1 MKHEKKIDPCARPE
15 IHFICIYLHFAS
27 APPKSEA
34 VADRRQ
40 LPQPEGKSSQNQD
53 LAEIW
58 GYFGS
63 DLAGLQL
70 FYHCIDSGFQHR
82 FSHLLVE
89 SYRFR
94 MVLCEF
100 RW

>member
-1 MKHEKKIDPCARPE
+1 MKKKLTHALGLKFILSA
-15 IHFICIYLHFAS
+15 FICILPQRLPNLRPQQTGGS
-27 APPKSEA
+27 S
-34 VADRRQ
+34 
-40 LPQPEGKSSQNQD
+40 PQPEGKSFQNLD
-53 LAEIW
+53 LEEIW
-58 GYFGS
+58 EYFGS